1 MPKIDKLVP
10 LTADFAKLKIFEE
23 CMTETLLYKGDC
35 LELMN
40 NIKDK
45 SIDLILCDLPFGTTA
60 HKWDSVL
67 PYDLLWKCYNRI
79 IKDDGIIALFATQ
92 PFTSTLI
99 CSNLGEYRYN
109 WIWEKESPNGFLNSS
124 YAPLKKTEDICI
136 FSKCTVGS
144 LSKNPIRFYVE
155 KSNQKI
161 RKNNPKS
168 KLRSS
173 SGYSSMNN
181 KLNSDEEYI
190 SSTNCLNNIL
200 KYKRDSEN
208 YHPTQKPIEL
218 LKKLIKIYTKEDEW
232 VLDNCFG
239 SGSTGV
245 ACYTTNRNFIGIEKD
260 DKYFEIGKDRINK
273 VKESLFDL

>member
-1 MPKIDKLVP
+1 MS
-10 LTADFAKLKIFEE
+10 
-23 CMTETLLYKGDC
+23 ETLLYKGNC

-99 CSNLGEYRYN
+99 CSNLEEYRYN

-190 SSTNCLNNIL
+190 SSTNRLNNIL

-218 LKKLIKIYTKEDEW
+218 LKKLIKIYTKENEW
-232 VLDNCFG
+232 VLDNCMG
-239 SGSTGV
+239 SGSCGV
-245 ACYTTNRNFIGIEKD
+245 ASSILNRNFIGIEKD
-260 DKYFEIGKDRINK
+260 ENYFNVAKQRIEDCKKNI
-273 VKESLFDL
+273 FDL